1 MTREGFRRA
10 LDRAIDNG
18 HELTRRAKQYLANDT
33 SEAARKAWITR
44 RAGRAA
50 LPPPGQPRVKAAEP
64 PKAAPVALPPQ
75 PAPAGVMPKPDNWA
89 QMSPGKKAAWTKA
102 ARLMA
107 GIGMAL
113 PKPLAKAPAAPGAK
127 RTAFEGIARSSK
139 LTLNVPV
146 ENAQQIASIA
156 DKLNLTGLMEKWPL
170 NKFVFDN
177 WKTAQKGVR
186 GWYRA
191 KFEPAGIGS
200 ELHVAGELTMEPWKG
215 IGARYFPDEWSETY
229 RPNASSTGKDI
240 LESRQIT
247 FTHELAHHFN
257 TRFDQRLKQAQDAA
271 YAHALRTNSC
281 VSDYAKTNKLEYF
294 AETWAYYHFH
304 PDILKRADPVGYN
317 LVAQAKDYL
326 ANAPVGTRKAA

>member
-1 MTREGFRRA
+1 M
-10 LDRAIDNG
+10 
-18 HELTRRAKQYLANDT
+18 
-33 SEAARKAWITR
+33 
-44 RAGRAA
+44 
-50 LPPPGQPRVKAAEP
+50 
-64 PKAAPVALPPQ
+64 PQ
-75 PAPAGVMPKPDNWA
+75 KPENWA

-102 ARLMA
+102 ARLLA

-127 RTAFEGIARSSK
+127 QTAFAAIARSSK

-156 DKLNLTGLMEKWPL
+156 DKLNLTGLMEKWPV

-191 KFEPAGIGS
+191 KFEPAGIAS

-229 RPNASSTGKDI
+229 RPNASSMGKDI

-271 YAHALRTNSC
+271 YAHALRTNSF

-304 PDILKRADPVGYN
+304 SDILKRADPVGYN

-326 ANAPVGTRKAA
+326 ANAPVRTRKAA